1 MSTKKQV
8 EELEPRLQKNGGHVR
23 EFAAIENL
31 PAQIVSLK
39 ARLEASH

>member
-8 EELEPRLQKNGGHVR
+8 EELEPRFQKNGGHVR
-23 EFAAIENL
+23 EIENL
-31 PAQIVSLK
+31 PVQIVSLK